1 LTLLKN
7 KKIRNIILLCVGASI
22 IVSFVLFS
30 DSSCGIRHIAIIND
44 LKSYDTSLDPE
55 FCEELVEKI
64 DSFNMQCT
72 PQVEIL
78 DCG

>member
-7 KKIRNIILLCVGASI
+7 KKIKNVILLCVGASF
-22 IVSFVLFS
+22 IVSIILIS
-30 DSSCGIRHIAIIND
+30 DSSCGIKHITIIND
-44 LKSYDTSLDPE
+44 LKSYETSLDPE
-55 FCEELVEKI
+55 FCEELVQKI
-64 DSFNMQCT
+64 DSFNMQCS